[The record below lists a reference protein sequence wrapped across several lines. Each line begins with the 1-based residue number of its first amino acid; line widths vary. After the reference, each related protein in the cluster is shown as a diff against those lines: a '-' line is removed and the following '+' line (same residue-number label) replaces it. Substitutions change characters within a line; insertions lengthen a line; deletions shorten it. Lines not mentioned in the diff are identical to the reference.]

1 MDKHQSVKVVSMDD
15 ITALRDCNR
24 SDSNRNEFDLEHSIE
39 IEIRLS
45 FRIHSNTI
53 KRIEFLGEGLS

>member
-24 SDSNRNEFDLEHSIE
+24 SDPNRNEFDLEHSIE

-45 FRIHSNTI
+45 VRIHRNTV
-53 KRIEFLGEGLS
+53 KRAKFL

>member
-1 MDKHQSVKVVSMDD
+1 MDKHQSVKVVPIDD

-24 SDSNRNEFDLEHSIE
+24 SDPNSNKFDLEHSIE

-45 FRIHSNTI
+45 VRIHRNTV
-53 KRIEFLGEGLS
+53 KRAKFL

>member
-45 FRIHSNTI
+45 VRIHRNTV
-53 KRIEFLGEGLS
+53 KRAKFL

>member
-1 MDKHQSVKVVSMDD
+1 LDKHQSVKVVPIDD

-24 SDSNRNEFDLEHSIE
+24 SDPNSNEFDLEHSIE

-45 FRIHSNTI
+45 VRIHRNTV
-53 KRIEFLGEGLS
+53 KRAKFL